1 MALPGLFNKQ
11 TGNAAM
17 NTTDG
22 IWVPEYYRHR
32 RRFSWVRAA
41 GGPKVADWV
50 TGAVFAA
57 LVLGLVAFARS
68 PQRREAPSTAVAAA
82 PTAVKDSDI
91 DAGRVAYASSPS
103 TVDK

>member
-17 NTTDG
+17 NTTDE
-22 IWVPEYYRHR
+22 IWVPTYYRHR

-41 GGPKVADWV
+41 GGPQVVDWV
-50 TGAVFAA
+50 AGAVFAA
-57 LVLGLVAFARS
+57 LVLGLVALARS
-68 PQRREAPSTAVAAA
+68 PQRQEAPSTPAAA
-82 PTAVKDSDI
+82 AAAVKDGNI
-91 DAGRVAYASSPS
+91 DAGRVAYATSPS

>member
-11 TGNAAM
+11 TGNVAM

-22 IWVPEYYRHR
+22 IWVPTYYRHR

-41 GGPKVADWV
+41 GGPRVADWV
-50 TGAVFAA
+50 AGALFAA
-57 LVLGLVAFARS
+57 LVLGLVALARS
-68 PQRREAPSTAVAAA
+68 PQRQEAP
-82 PTAVKDSDI
+82 VKDSDT
-91 DAGRVAYASSPS
+91 DAGRVAYTSSPS